1 MGENTKGQR
10 IERLEDHE
18 IRIVNA
24 VYPSPVIVANKA
36 NKHLAIVAALNCAMA
51 R

>member
-1 MGENTKGQR
+1 MVR

-18 IRIVNA
+18 IRVANT

-36 NKHLAIVAALNCAMA
+36 NKHLTIVATFNCAMA

>member
-1 MGENTKGQR
+1 MR

-18 IRIVNA
+18 IRVA
-24 VYPSPVIVANKA
+24 DTVYPSPVAVINEANE
-36 NKHLAIVAALNCAMA
+36 HLAIVATFNCAMA